1 MLAKHGNSL
10 EINADR
16 LWQTLLA
23 SAKIGPG
30 RGDGLRRLAL
40 SDADK
45 EMRDL
50 SEKFI
55 EKTLADLEAKG
66 LPGREVYAK
75 MKAMSA
81 EYSK

>member
-1 MLAKHGNSL
+1 MCAPTREDGAPLRDWGPLVEA
-10 EINADR
+10 IRA
-16 LWQTLLA
+16 LLA
-23 SAKIGPG
+23 G
-30 RGDGLRRLAL
+30 RPDVAL
-40 SDADK
+40 DPAAGK